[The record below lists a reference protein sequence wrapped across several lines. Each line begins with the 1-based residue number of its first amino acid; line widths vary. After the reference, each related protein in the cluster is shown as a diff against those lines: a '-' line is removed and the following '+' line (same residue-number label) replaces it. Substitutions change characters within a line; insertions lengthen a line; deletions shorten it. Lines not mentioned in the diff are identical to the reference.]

1 MGRGRPAHLRVAMG
15 VGAFFLADL
24 ITGLIA
30 FSVITLG
37 ALWYFSYS
45 WIQLASAYQAQD
57 RAFGT
62 PLQLGLAWVGV
73 LVDLPLLVAAVFFGI
88 RAYRLPVRA
97 MGIARG
103 Q

>member
-1 MGRGRPAHLRVAMG
+1 MGRGRPVHLRFAMG
-15 VGAFFLADL
+15 VGAVFLADL

-45 WIQLASAYQAQD
+45 WIQLAGAYQAQN
-57 RAFGT
+57 RPFGT
-62 PLQLGLAWVGV
+62 SLQLGLAWVGV
-73 LVDLPLLVAAVFFGI
+73 LVDLPLLVAAVYYGI
-88 RAYRLPVRA
+88 RAYHLPVRA